1 MQIVRGDRVWWCA
14 ALTALCCLLASGGCG
29 GGGGGNGSGKSIS
42 QRIADAQSREP
53 AQRARLLIVIA
64 REQARAA
71 DSSGAKQTL
80 NQAFQACKDIEE
92 ISSQADA
99 YARLAQAQ
107 AEIGQTTEA
116 RNTAQLAMTAAE
128 KIDSAELHAKAIA
141 SASRALS
148 AAGAADKAVEA
159 LTKAEPLATKVDD
172 ATGRV
177 QVLCEIASAYE
188 KAGKSTEAD
197 RVLSE
202 ALNFAKG
209 LPDEKSQ
216 SIGTATIALEQAANK
231 RADAAKQSFAAALE
245 LARKASE
252 PGDEVT
258 ALIEIADR
266 LFRANDAKQANE
278 LLVEAEK
285 KCAKVKAPDLQ
296 AQLLDRARKMMNKPP
311 RAIVGT

>member
-1 MQIVRGDRVWWCA
+1 MQIVRRNGVRWYA
-14 ALTALCCLLASGGCG
+14 AAMAVCCLLASTGCG
-29 GGGGGNGSGKSIS
+29 GGNGGGTSGKSIS
-42 QRIADAQSREP
+42 QRIAEAQSKEP
-53 AQRARLLIVIA
+53 AQRARLLIGIA

-107 AEIGQTTEA
+107 ADIGQKTEA

-128 KIDSAELHAKAIA
+128 KIDSAEMHAKAVA
-141 SASRALS
+141 LAARALS
-148 AAGAADKAVEA
+148 AAGAADNAVAA
-159 LTKAEPLATKVDD
+159 LKKTEPLAAKIDD

-177 QVLCEIASAYE
+177 QVLCEIAGAYE
-188 KAGKSTEAD
+188 KAGKPEETD

-202 ALNFAKG
+202 ALTFAKG

-216 SIGTATIALEQAANK
+216 AIGTATVALEQAVNK
-231 RADAAKQSFAAALE
+231 RVDAAKQSFATALE

-252 PGDEVT
+252 PSDEVT

-266 LFRANDAKQANE
+266 LFRANDAKQAND
-278 LLVEAEK
+278 LLAEAEK
-285 KCAKVKAPDLQ
+285 KCSKVKAPDLQ
-296 AQLLDRARKMMNKPP
+296 TQLLDRARKMMNKPP
-311 RAIVGT
+311 RAIVSA

>member
-1 MQIVRGDRVWWCA
+1 MLFARYDRVLWCA
-14 ALTALCCLLASGGCG
+14 ALMTFGCLLTAGGCG
-29 GGGGGNGSGKSIS
+29 GGGGGGTSGKSIS
-42 QRIADAQSREP
+42 QRIAEAQSKEP
-53 AQRARLLIVIA
+53 AQRARLLIGIA

-128 KIDSAELHAKAIA
+128 KIDSAEYHAKAIA

-148 AAGAADKAVEA
+148 AAGAADNAVAA
-159 LTKAEPLATKVDD
+159 LKKAEPLVAKVDD

-177 QVLCEIASAYE
+177 QALCEIAGAYE
-188 KAGKSTEAD
+188 KAGKPADTD

-202 ALNFAKG
+202 ALAFAES

-216 SIGTATIALEQAANK
+216 SIGTATVALEQAVNK
-231 RADAAKQSFAAALE
+231 RADAAKQSFASALE
-245 LARKASE
+245 LARKSSE

-311 RAIVGT
+311 RAIVGA